1 MVKASAEGL
10 WGPQDM
16 ASQMEGSHCL
26 KKKERAREEGGDL
39 ERE

>member
-1 MVKASAEGL
+1 
-10 WGPQDM
+10 M